1 MTYRVALD
9 DKSGGALG
17 RWLKRGWSR
26 PTGRYP
32 SAFLWTKRY
41 CRVDEHRWVKEATLV
56 AVLDGKFDVHK
67 AAAAYDQEQKT
78 SRRCKRVEEGN

>member
-1 MTYRVALD
+1 
-9 DKSGGALG
+9 
-17 RWLKRGWSR
+17 
-26 PTGRYP
+26 
-32 SAFLWTKRY
+32 
-41 CRVDEHRWVKEATLV
+41 VDEHRWVKEATLV